1 MVDARLFPYDLL
13 ALDSL
18 PEWII
23 ASLVVV
29 DWIVRL
35 GALGWIPH
43 NRRPS
48 VALAWLLAIFLLPIL
63 GLLLFLVIG
72 SARLP
77 RKRMAM
83 QAKMNDVIRE
93 NTPDSHILGNS
104 QEQLPD
110 WIESTAS
117 LNYRLGA
124 LPMVGGNSFEILTDN
139 HECLRIMA
147 EAVDRAEDYVH
158 FEFYI
163 VAIDDT
169 SRVLLDALVRA
180 HERGVRVRVLI
191 DHLGSVGYPGYRELV
206 EHFDRSGFPWQ
217 RMLPVRPWRGE
228 WQRPDLRNHRKILVV
243 DGDLAFTGSQNVIH
257 RSYNKRKNLRKGLV
271 WKDLMIQ
278 CTGPVVAELN
288 ALFTSD
294 WYSETGD
301 LLLDEVTRELADVE
315 GPVFAQVLPSGPGFE
330 TENNLRLF
338 NHLIYNANERIVIAS
353 PYFVPDE
360 SLMHA
365 LTTEAQSGV
374 DVQLFVGETSDHFLA
389 YHAQAS
395 YYQELVEAGV
405 KIYRYRAPTVLHAKF
420 VLVDDYVSV
429 IGSSNM
435 DERSFALDLEV
446 SVYIVDREFR
456 RRMDA
461 VVAEFHE
468 ASTLLDFDEWKRRP
482 LWHKY
487 ADNVARLTSALL

>member
-1 MVDARLFPYDLL
+1 METLLFPYDLL
-13 ALDSL
+13 PLDGA
-18 PEWII
+18 PEWILV
-23 ASLVVV
+23 ALVVV

-35 GALGWIPH
+35 VALGWIPH
-43 NRRPS
+43 KRRPS
-48 VALAWLLAIFLLPIL
+48 VALAWLLAIALVPIV
-63 GLLLFLVIG
+63 GILLFLVIG
-72 SARLP
+72 SAKLP

-93 NTPDSHILGNS
+93 NTPDSHILGNAH
-104 QEQLPD
+104 EQLPE
-110 WIESTAS
+110 WIESTAA
-117 LNYRLGA
+117 LNYSLGA

-139 HECLRIMA
+139 HESLRIMA
-147 EAVDRAEDYVH
+147 EEVDRAEDYVH

-191 DHLGSVGYPGYRELV
+191 DHLGSVGYPGYAEMVRE
-206 EHFDRSGFPWQ
+206 FDRVGFPWR
-217 RMLPVRPWRGE
+217 RMLPVRPWKGE

-243 DGDLAFTGSQNVIH
+243 DGNLAFTGSQNIIH
-257 RSYNKRKNLRKGLV
+257 RSYNKRRNLRKGLE

-301 LLLDEVTRELADVE
+301 LLLDEATRELPDVE
-315 GPVFAQVLPSGPGFE
+315 GPVFAQVLPSGPGFD

-338 NHLIYNANERIVIAS
+338 NHLIYNANEQIIISS

-389 YHAQAS
+389 YHAQNS

-446 SVYIVDREFR
+446 SVYIVDRQFR
-456 RRMDA
+456 QRMDA
-461 VVAEFHE
+461 VVEEFHE
-468 ASTLLDFDEWKRRP
+468 ASTLLDFEAWNRRP

>member
-1 MVDARLFPYDLL
+1 MLEAPLFPYDLL
-13 ALDSL
+13 SADTF
-18 PEWII
+18 PESILLV
-23 ASLVVV
+23 LVVL
-29 DWIVRL
+29 DWTVRL
-35 GALGWIPH
+35 LALGWIPH

-48 VALAWLLAIFLLPIL
+48 VALAWLLAIFLVPVV

-77 RKRMAM
+77 KNRMAM
-83 QAKMNDVIRE
+83 QARMNDVIRE
-93 NTPDSHILGNS
+93 NSPGSPVLGNTL
-104 QEQLPD
+104 EQLPA
-110 WIESTAS
+110 WIESTAA

-124 LPMVGGNSFEILTDN
+124 LPMVGGNSFEIRTDN
-139 HECLRIMA
+139 HEALRLMA

-163 VAIDDT
+163 VAFDDT

-191 DHLGSVGYPGYRELV
+191 DHLGSVGYPGYRALV
-206 EHFDRSGFPWQ
+206 RHFDRSGFPWQ
-217 RMLPVRPWRGE
+217 RMLPVRPWKGE

-243 DGDLAFTGSQNVIH
+243 DGEVAWTGSQNVIH
-257 RSYNKRKNLRKGLV
+257 RSYNKRRNVRKDLQ
-271 WKDLMIQ
+271 WKDLMIE
-278 CTGPVVAELN
+278 CRGPVVAELN
-288 ALFTSD
+288 ALFTGD

-301 LLLDEVTRELADVE
+301 LLLDEATGELPGVE

-338 NHLIYNANERIVIAS
+338 NHLIYNANRQIVIAS

-389 YHAQAS
+389 YHAQNS
-395 YYQELVEAGV
+395 YYQALAEAGV
-405 KIYRYRAPTVLHAKF
+405 KIYRYRSPTVLHAKF

-461 VVAEFHE
+461 VVAQFHE
-468 ASTLLDFDEWKRRP
+468 ASTLLDLEEWKRRP
-482 LWHKY
+482 LWRKY
-487 ADNVARLTSALL
+487 VDNVARLTSALL

>member
-1 MVDARLFPYDLL
+1 VIPALFPFSGVPAHL
-13 ALDSL
+13 L
-18 PEWII
+18 PE
-23 ASLVVV
+23 AATLVVLV
-29 DWIVRL
+29 L
-35 GALGWIPH
+35 GLLINFVALGWIPH

-48 VALAWLLAIFLLPIL
+48 VALAWLLAIFLLPYL
-63 GLLLFLVIG
+63 GILLFLAIG
-72 SARLP
+72 SAKLP
-77 RKRMAM
+77 KKRMAM

-93 NTPDSHILGNS
+93 NTPDLHILGNTD
-104 QEQLPD
+104 EQLPE
-110 WIESTAS
+110 WVSSTAA
-117 LNYRLGA
+117 LNYKLGA

-139 HECLRIMA
+139 HESMRIMA
-147 EAVDRAEDYVH
+147 AAVDRAQDYVH

-163 VAIDDT
+163 VAIDDA
-169 SRVLLDALVRA
+169 SRPLLESLVRA
-180 HERGVRVRVLI
+180 HRRGVRVRVLI
-191 DHLGSVGYPGYRELV
+191 DHLGSVGYPGYRGMIKR
-206 EHFDRSGFPWQ
+206 FDEAGLPWQ
-217 RMLPVRPWRGE
+217 RMLPVRPWKGE

-243 DGDLAFTGSQNVIH
+243 DGSLAYTGSQNIIH
-257 RSYNKRKNLRKGLV
+257 RSYNKRRNLRKGLE
-271 WKDLMIQ
+271 WKDLMLE

-301 LLLDEVTRELADVE
+301 LLLDEAARDLPDTQ
-315 GPVFAQVLPSGPGFE
+315 GPVFAQVVPSGPGFE

-338 NHLIYNANERIVIAS
+338 NHLIYNANEQIVIAS

-389 YHAQAS
+389 YHAQNS

-446 SVYIVDREFR
+446 SVLIADRDFR

-468 ASTLLDFDEWKRRP
+468 ASTLLDFDAWNRRP

>member
-1 MVDARLFPYDLL
+1 MNPAPFPLNHIPADLL
-13 ALDSL
+13 PETATGVALVL
-18 PEWII
+18 GFLIN
-23 ASLVVV
+23 LV
-29 DWIVRL
+29 
-35 GALGWIPH
+35 ALGWIPH

-48 VALAWLLAIFLLPIL
+48 VALAWLLAIFLLPYL
-63 GLLLFLVIG
+63 GILLFMAIG
-72 SARLP
+72 SAKLP
-77 RKRMAM
+77 KKRMAR

-93 NTPDSHILGNS
+93 NTPALHLLGNPD
-104 QEQLPD
+104 QALPEWVD
-110 WIESTAS
+110 STAA
-117 LNYRLGA
+117 LNYKLGS
-124 LPMVGGNSFEILTDN
+124 LPMVGGNSIEILTDN
-139 HECLRIMA
+139 HDAMRVMA
-147 EAVDRAEDYVH
+147 ASVDRAQDYVH

-163 VAIDDT
+163 VAIDDA
-169 SRVLLDALVRA
+169 SRPLLEALVRA
-180 HERGVRVRVLI
+180 HRRGVRVRVLI
-191 DHLGSVGYPGYRELV
+191 DHLGSVGYPGYRQMIAR
-206 EHFDRSGFPWQ
+206 FDEAGLPWQ
-217 RMLPVRPWRGE
+217 RMLPVRPWKGE

-243 DGDLAFTGSQNVIH
+243 DGTLAYTGSQNIIH
-257 RSYNKRKNLRKGLV
+257 RSYNKRRNRRKGLE
-271 WKDLMIQ
+271 WKDLMIE

-301 LLLDEVTRELADVE
+301 LLLDEATRDLHDTR
-315 GPVFAQVLPSGPGFE
+315 GPVFAQVVPSGPGFQ

-338 NHLIYNANERIVIAS
+338 NHLIYNANEQIVIAS

-389 YHAQAS
+389 HHAQNS

-405 KIYRYRAPTVLHAKF
+405 KIYRYRSPTVLHAKF

-446 SVYIVDREFR
+446 SVFIADRAFR

-468 ASTLLDFDEWKRRP
+468 ASTLLDFDAWSRRP
-482 LWHKY
+482 LWRKY
-487 ADNVARLTSALL
+487 VDNVARLTSALL

>member
-1 MVDARLFPYDLL
+1 VDLRLLPYDLL
-13 ALDSL
+13 PLEGV
-18 PEWII
+18 PESI
-23 ASLVVV
+23 LVVV
-29 DWIVRL
+29 VVLDWILRL
-35 GALGWIPH
+35 VALGWIPH

-48 VALAWLLAIFLLPIL
+48 VALAWLLAIFLQPIV
-63 GLLLFLVIG
+63 GVLLFLVIG
-72 SARLP
+72 STRLP

-93 NTPDSHILGNS
+93 NTPDAHILGDGHRH
-104 QEQLPD
+104 LPD
-110 WIESTAS
+110 WVESTAA

-124 LPMVGGNSFEILTDN
+124 LPMVGGNSFEILTDS
-139 HECLRIMA
+139 HECLRVMA
-147 EAVDRAEDYVH
+147 EAVDRAADYVH

-163 VAIDDT
+163 VAVDDA

-180 HERGVRVRVLI
+180 HERGVRVRVLV

-206 EHFDRSGFPWQ
+206 RRFDRSGLPWR
-217 RMLPVRPWRGE
+217 RMLPVRPWKGE

-271 WKDLMIQ
+271 WKDLMIR

-301 LLLDEVTRELADVE
+301 LLLDEVTREVPDVG
-315 GPVFAQVLPSGPGFE
+315 GPVLAQVLPSGPGFE

-374 DVQLFVGETSDHFLA
+374 DVQLFVGETSDHVLA
-389 YHAQAS
+389 HHAQNS

-405 KIYRYRAPTVLHAKF
+405 RIYRYRSPTVLHAKF
-420 VLVDDYVSV
+420 VLVDDHVSV

-468 ASTLLDFDEWKRRP
+468 ASTLLDVEAWKRRP
-482 LWHKY
+482 LWQKY

>member
-1 MVDARLFPYDLL
+1 MLPYDLL
-13 ALDSL
+13 PLDGVPQS
-18 PEWII
+18 I
-23 ASLVVV
+23 LVVV
-29 DWIVRL
+29 VVLDWILRL
-35 GALGWIPH
+35 VALGWIPH

-48 VALAWLLAIFLLPIL
+48 VALAWLLAIFLQPIV
-63 GLLLFLVIG
+63 GVLLFLVIG
-72 SARLP
+72 STRLP

-93 NTPDSHILGNS
+93 NTPDAHILGNAH
-104 QEQLPD
+104 EQLPD
-110 WIESTAS
+110 WVESTAA
-117 LNYRLGA
+117 LNYSLGA
-124 LPMVGGNSFEILTDN
+124 LPMVGGNSFEIVTDN
-139 HECLRIMA
+139 HECLRAMA

-163 VAIDDT
+163 VAVDDT

-180 HERGVRVRVLI
+180 HERGVRVRVLV

-206 EHFDRSGFPWQ
+206 RHFDRSGLPWR
-217 RMLPVRPWRGE
+217 RMLPVRPWKGE

-243 DGDLAFTGSQNVIH
+243 DGSLAFTGSQNVIH
-257 RSYNKRKNLRKGLV
+257 RSYNKRKNLRKGLE
-271 WKDLMIQ
+271 WKDLMIR
-278 CTGPVVAELN
+278 CTGPVVAELD

-301 LLLDEVTRELADVE
+301 LLLDEVTREVPDVG
-315 GPVFAQVLPSGPGFE
+315 GPVLAQVLPSGPGFE

-338 NHLIYNANERIVIAS
+338 NHLIYNANEQIIIAS

-374 DVQLFVGETSDHFLA
+374 DVQLFVGETSDHVLA
-389 YHAQAS
+389 HHAQNS

-405 KIYRYRAPTVLHAKF
+405 KIYRYRSPTVLHAKF

-468 ASTLLDFDEWKRRP
+468 ASTLLDVEAWKRRP
-482 LWHKY
+482 LWQKY

>member
-1 MVDARLFPYDLL
+1 VDIAFLPFDLL
-13 ALDSL
+13 PLDEL
-18 PEWII
+18 PEWILVG
-23 ASLVVV
+23 LVVL
-29 DWIVRL
+29 DWTVRL
-35 GALGWIPH
+35 VAMGWIPH

-48 VALAWLLAIFLLPIL
+48 VALAWLLAIFLLPFV
-63 GLLLFLVIG
+63 GLLLFLAIG
-72 SARLP
+72 SSKLP
-77 RKRMAM
+77 RKRMTM

-93 NTPDSHILGNS
+93 RTPPSYILGNTHH
-104 QEQLPD
+104 ELPE
-110 WIESTAS
+110 WIHSTAE
-117 LNYRLGA
+117 LNYNLGA

-139 HECLRIMA
+139 HDSMRLMA
-147 EAVDRAEDYVH
+147 EAVDRAVDYVH

-163 VAIDDT
+163 VAADSA
-169 SRVLLDALVRA
+169 SRPLLDALVRA
-180 HERGVRVRVLI
+180 HRRGVRVRVLI
-191 DHLGSVGYPGYRELV
+191 DHLGSVGYPGYSELV
-206 EHFDRSGFPWQ
+206 KALDREGLSWR
-217 RMLPVRPWRGE
+217 RMLPLRPWKGE
-228 WQRPDLRNHRKILVV
+228 WQRPDLRNHRKLLVV
-243 DGDLAFTGSQNVIH
+243 DGEVGYTGSQNIIH
-257 RSYNKRKNLRKGLV
+257 RSYNKRKNLRRGFE
-271 WKDLMIQ
+271 WKDLMIE
-278 CTGPVVAELN
+278 CRGPVVAELN

-301 LLLDEVTRELADVE
+301 LLLDEATRDLPDVQ

-338 NHLIYNANERIVIAS
+338 NHLIYNANGRIVISS

-374 DVQLFVGETSDHFLA
+374 DVQLFVGETSDQFLP
-389 YHAQAS
+389 YHAQNS
-395 YYQELVEAGV
+395 YYQELVAAGV
-405 KIYRYRAPTVLHAKF
+405 KIYRYKAPTVLHAKF
-420 VLVDDYVSV
+420 VLVDDHVSV

-468 ASTLLDFDEWKRRP
+468 ASTLLDIDEWNRRP
-482 LWHKY
+482 LWQKY
-487 ADNVARLTSALL
+487 LDNVARLTSALL

>member
-1 MVDARLFPYDLL
+1 MIPALFPFSGIPAHL
-13 ALDSL
+13 L
-18 PEWII
+18 PETATIVV
-23 ASLVVV
+23 LV
-29 DWIVRL
+29 L
-35 GALGWIPH
+35 GLLINLVALGWIPH

-48 VALAWLLAIFLLPIL
+48 VALAWLLAIFLLPYVGI
-63 GLLLFLVIG
+63 LLFLAIG
-72 SARLP
+72 SAKLP
-77 RKRMAM
+77 KKRMAM

-93 NTPDSHILGNS
+93 NTPDLHILGNTD
-104 QEQLPD
+104 EELPEWVD
-110 WIESTAS
+110 STAA
-117 LNYRLGA
+117 LNYKLGA

-139 HECLRIMA
+139 HEAMRIMA
-147 EAVDRAEDYVH
+147 DAVDRARDYVH

-163 VAIDDT
+163 VAIDDA
-169 SRVLLDALVRA
+169 SRPLLESLVRA
-180 HERGVRVRVLI
+180 HRRGVRVRVLI
-191 DHLGSVGYPGYRELV
+191 DHLGSVGYPGYRGMIKR
-206 EHFDRSGFPWQ
+206 FDEAGLPWQ
-217 RMLPVRPWRGE
+217 RMLPVRPWKGE

-243 DGDLAFTGSQNVIH
+243 DGSLAYTGSQNIIH
-257 RSYNKRKNLRKGLV
+257 RSYNKRRNRGKGLE
-271 WKDLMIQ
+271 WKDLMLE

-301 LLLDEVTRELADVE
+301 LLLDEAARDLPDTQ
-315 GPVFAQVLPSGPGFE
+315 GPVFAQVVPSGPGFE

-338 NHLIYNANERIVIAS
+338 NHLIYNANEQIVIAS

-389 YHAQAS
+389 YHAQNS

-405 KIYRYRAPTVLHAKF
+405 KIYRYRSPTVLHAKF

-435 DERSFALDLEV
+435 DESSFALDLEV
-446 SVYIVDREFR
+446 SVFIADRDFR

-461 VVAEFHE
+461 VVAEFLE
-468 ASTLLDFDEWKRRP
+468 ASTLLDFDAWNRRP

>member
-1 MVDARLFPYDLL
+1 VIPALFPFSGIPAHL
-13 ALDSL
+13 L
-18 PEWII
+18 PE
-23 ASLVVV
+23 AATLVVLV
-29 DWIVRL
+29 L
-35 GALGWIPH
+35 GLLINFVALGWIPH

-48 VALAWLLAIFLLPIL
+48 VALAWLLAIFLLPYVGI
-63 GLLLFLVIG
+63 LLFLAIG
-72 SARLP
+72 SAKLP
-77 RKRMAM
+77 KKRMAM

-93 NTPDSHILGNS
+93 NTPDLHILGNTD
-104 QEQLPD
+104 EQLPE
-110 WIESTAS
+110 WVSSTAA
-117 LNYRLGA
+117 LNYKLGA
-124 LPMVGGNSFEILTDN
+124 LPMVGGNSFEIRTDN
-139 HECLRIMA
+139 HEAMRIMA
-147 EAVDRAEDYVH
+147 DAVDRAQDYVH

-163 VAIDDT
+163 VAIDDA
-169 SRVLLDALVRA
+169 SRPLLESLVRA
-180 HERGVRVRVLI
+180 HRRGVRVRVLI
-191 DHLGSVGYPGYRELV
+191 DHLGSVGYPGYRQMIRR
-206 EHFDRSGFPWQ
+206 FDEAGLPWQ
-217 RMLPVRPWRGE
+217 RMLPVRPWKGE
-228 WQRPDLRNHRKILVV
+228 WQRPDLRNHRKILVI
-243 DGDLAFTGSQNVIH
+243 DGTSAWTGSQNIIH
-257 RSYNKRKNLRKGLV
+257 RSYNKRRNRWKGLE
-271 WKDLMIQ
+271 WKDLMLE

-301 LLLDEVTRELADVE
+301 LLLDEAARDLPDTQ
-315 GPVFAQVLPSGPGFE
+315 GPVFAQVVPSGPGFE

-338 NHLIYNANERIVIAS
+338 NHLIYNANEQIVIAS

-389 YHAQAS
+389 YHAQNS

-405 KIYRYRAPTVLHAKF
+405 KIYRYRSPTVLHAKF

-446 SVYIVDREFR
+446 SVFIADRDFR

-468 ASTLLDFDEWKRRP
+468 ASTLLDFDAWNRRP

>member
-1 MVDARLFPYDLL
+1 VDTPLFPYSLL
-13 ALDSL
+13 ALQAL
-18 PEWII
+18 PEWI
-23 ASLVVV
+23 LVTVVVV
-29 DWIVRL
+29 DWTVRL
-35 GALGWIPH
+35 VALGWIPY

-48 VALAWLLAIFLLPIL
+48 VALAWLLAIFLLPIV
-63 GLLLFLVIG
+63 GILLFLVIG
-72 SARLP
+72 SAKLP

-83 QAKMNDVIRE
+83 QAKVNDIIRD
-93 NTPDSHILGNS
+93 NTPDSYLLGNT
-104 QEQLPD
+104 QEELPD
-110 WIESTAS
+110 WIGSTAA
-117 LNYRLGA
+117 LNFNLGA

-139 HECLRIMA
+139 HEAMRVMA

-169 SRVLLDALVRA
+169 SRSLLDALVRA

-243 DGDLAFTGSQNVIH
+243 DGELAYTGSQNIID
-257 RSYNKRKNLRKGLV
+257 RSYNKRKNLKKGLQ
-271 WKDLMIQ
+271 WKDLMIE
-278 CTGPVVAELN
+278 CRGPVVSELN

-301 LLLDEVTRELADVE
+301 LLLDEATRQLPAVD
-315 GPVFAQVLPSGPGFE
+315 GPVFAQVLPSGPGFK

-338 NHLIYNANERIVIAS
+338 NHLLYNANDRIVIAS

-389 YHAQAS
+389 YHAQNS

-405 KIYRYRAPTVLHAKF
+405 KIYRYRSPTVLHAKF

-446 SVYIVDREFR
+446 SVYIVDLDFR

-468 ASTLLDFDEWKRRP
+468 ASTLLDFEQWNQRP
-482 LWHKY
+482 LWQKY
-487 ADNVARLTSALL
+487 LDNVARLTSALL

>member
-1 MVDARLFPYDLL
+1 MTPAPFP
-13 ALDSL
+13 LDQIPLEHL
-18 PEWII
+18 PE
-23 ASLVVV
+23 AVTVGGLV
-29 DWIVRL
+29 L
-35 GALGWIPH
+35 GFLINLVAAGWISH

-48 VALAWLLAIFLLPIL
+48 VALAWLLAIFLLPYL
-63 GLLLFLVIG
+63 GLLLFLAIG
-72 SARLP
+72 SAKLP

-83 QAKMNDVIRE
+83 QARMNEIIRE
-93 NTPDSHILGNS
+93 NTPDGHILGNV
-104 QEQLPD
+104 EERLPA
-110 WIESTAS
+110 WIESTAR
-117 LNYRLGA
+117 LNYNLGA
-124 LPMVGGNSFEILTDN
+124 LPMVGGNSFDLLTDN
-139 HECLRIMA
+139 HESMRVMA
-147 EAVDRAEDYVH
+147 EAVDGARDYVH

-163 VAIDDT
+163 VAIDDA
-169 SRVLLDALVRA
+169 SRPLLEALLRA

-191 DHLGSVGYPGYRELV
+191 DHLGSLGYPGYSELV
-206 EHFDRSGFPWQ
+206 ERFDAAGFPWR
-217 RMLPVRPWRGE
+217 RMLPLRPWKGE

-243 DGDLAFTGSQNVIH
+243 DGELGFTGSQNIIH
-257 RSYNKRKNLRKGLV
+257 RSYNKRKNLRRGYE
-271 WKDLMIQ
+271 WKDLMIR

-301 LLLDEVTRELADVE
+301 LLLDEASRELPDIQ

-338 NHLIYNANERIVIAS
+338 NHLIYNANDRIVVSS

-374 DVQLFVGETSDHFLA
+374 DVQLFVGETSDQFLPH
-389 YHAQAS
+389 HAQNS
-395 YYQELVEAGV
+395 YYEELAAAGV

-446 SVYIVDREFR
+446 SVYIVDRDFR

-461 VVAEFHE
+461 VVAEFE
-468 ASTLLDFDEWKRRP
+468 AASTLLDIEEWNRRP
-482 LWHKY
+482 LWQKY
-487 ADNVARLTSALL
+487 LDNMARLTSALL